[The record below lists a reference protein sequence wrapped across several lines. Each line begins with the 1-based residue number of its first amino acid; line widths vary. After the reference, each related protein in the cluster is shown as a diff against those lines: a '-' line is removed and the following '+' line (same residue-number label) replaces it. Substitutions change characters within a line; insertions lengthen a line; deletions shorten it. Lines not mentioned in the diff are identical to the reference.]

1 MRYTKLDS
9 NKLKWINTFYDTIY
23 DYYCKGNDSVY
34 LWKSKYSCLRWKLQ
48 SELKFLNY
56 MKTAG
61 EYTFEDADRLNS
73 MKSLY
78 QHILNEK

>member
-1 MRYTKLDS
+1 MRCTKIDS
-9 NKLKWINTFYDTIY
+9 NKRKWINTFYDTIY
-23 DYYCKGNDSVY
+23 DFYCKGNDSVY
-34 LWKSKYSCLRWKLQ
+34 LWKLQ

-56 MKTAG
+56 IKNAG

-78 QHILNEK
+78 QHILNKTY